1 MAEQEPAELAVEAGW
16 KRNDLGFARRSRR
29 DGIMRFNH
37 GPSISLVRPSLRP
50 TSRIHEMQGYRAGL
64 SFTTGKWQDRKS
76 GIEHLAHVGRTR
88 LMWV

>member
-1 MAEQEPAELAVEAGW
+1 MDRPFVHPAEPA
-16 KRNDLGFARRSRR
+16 
-29 DGIMRFNH
+29 
-37 GPSISLVRPSLRP
+37 P

-64 SFTTGKWQDRKS
+64 SFTTGKWQDGKS